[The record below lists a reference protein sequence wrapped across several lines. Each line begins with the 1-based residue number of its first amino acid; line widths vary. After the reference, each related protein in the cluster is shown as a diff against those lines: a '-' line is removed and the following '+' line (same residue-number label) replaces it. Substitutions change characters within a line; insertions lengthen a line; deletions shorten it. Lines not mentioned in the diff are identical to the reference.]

1 MVDALKQIVGTVG
14 DNLKTQPLAFALIIV
29 NLLFLGWASYVFN
42 GVGEA
47 GERRDQLIAQL
58 VEKCGK

>member
-1 MVDALKQIVGTVG
+1 MVETIKQIVGTVG
-14 DNLKTQPLAFALIIV
+14 DNLKSQPLAFALIIV

>member
-1 MVDALKQIVGTVG
+1 
-14 DNLKTQPLAFALIIV
+14 
-29 NLLFLGWASYVFN
+29 LFLGWASYVFK

>member
-1 MVDALKQIVGTVG
+1 MVDALKQVVSTVG
-14 DNLKTQPLAFALIIV
+14 ENLKSQPLAFALIIV